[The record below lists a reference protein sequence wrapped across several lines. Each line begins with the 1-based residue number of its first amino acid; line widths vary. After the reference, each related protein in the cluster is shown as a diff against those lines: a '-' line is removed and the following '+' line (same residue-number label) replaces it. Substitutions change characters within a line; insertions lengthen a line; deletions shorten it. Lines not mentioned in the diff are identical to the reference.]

1 MSFGAD
7 GICAYRFLTGQ
18 EPLPWQRRFL
28 ATLFSLPSQ
37 QPTALDLPTG
47 LGKTSVMALWLVA
60 RASGAAVPRRLV
72 YGVDRRAVVDQATE
86 EAERLRDKLAADG
99 DGPAALRAGL
109 GVTTDRPLAISTLRG
124 QHADNREWLAD
135 PSRPAIVVGTVDMIG
150 SRLLFEGYGVSPRMR
165 PVHAALLGVDSLI
178 VLDEAH
184 LVPPFAALVEAVTG
198 DPALAG
204 RAAPAA
210 TGIRVPPM
218 RVLALSATGRA
229 RNGTD
234 RTLGLIEADRADLWI
249 GQRLRAPKRLRLAA
263 GGSDKPAEQA
273 ERLAELAW
281 SLGAGPEGPARVA
294 VFTHSR
300 DVAVRLIDALD
311 KRAKPN
317 RTSGWPGAD
326 IATELLVGARR
337 VRERERVKAWL
348 TEHGFLGRTADRK
361 APPDL
366 PCFLVATSAGEV
378 GIDMDADHLIG
389 DLVPWDR
396 MVQRLGRVNRAGRDT
411 PAEVVV
417 LVPDTRTE
425 ETEAAR
431 TLTLLQRLPA
441 APGDGDVPGE
451 PARDASP
458 DALRTVSLADPEAVR
473 AASTPVPLRPALTRP
488 VLEAWSMTSL
498 DAHSGRPDV
507 APWLRGWEEED
518 VPRTTLVWRTHLPVD
533 EDGNPVSDGEVGQ
546 YLEAAPAHLTEQLE
560 TRSDRVLKG
569 LTARVETVL
578 NRKPKASDG
587 GEPPS
592 VAGDAEPVGGVPSP
606 ADGEVSDSEPSMPLP
621 PALRP
626 DTVIGFVLDRRRRM
640 RGVLRPI
647 DLRKGRPQAQTRRLE
662 RLLAEATVI
671 LDARLGGLGTE
682 GLLDDKAD
690 APPVTAD
697 GPGVWMPDRHDG
709 SPVVP
714 FRVER
719 VAGDGKGPAPRNW
732 RMVKRFVLDE
742 DEDGVP
748 KTSLVVHR
756 WKDRSSAEEDRS
768 IAPAFQS
775 LEAHADAAARA
786 MRRIAD
792 DLALPEALSDRLVL
806 AARHHDR
813 GKAAALWQRAMGAA
827 TRPDGPFAKTDGK
840 GGNPRLLS
848 IGGETFRHEFA
859 SVDRA
864 AREPAIAALSADDR
878 DLVLHLIAAHHGYA
892 RPVIAP
898 VDPDVPPRL
907 ARARAAE
914 IALRFAR
921 LQDRFGPWGLA
932 WLETL
937 VRAADWHA
945 SREWDER
952 APVEGAPA
960 TGPDSPMVR
969 TGTDG

>member
-1 MSFGAD
+1 MSVQAAAFKA
-7 GICAYRFLTGQ
+7 LTGH
-18 EPLPWQRRFL
+18 PLLPWQERVL
-28 ATLFSLPSQ
+28 AAWAGPERGH
-37 QPTALDLPTG
+37 PTALDLPTG

-86 EAERLRDKLAADG
+86 EAERLRARLAADG
-99 DGPAALRAGL
+99 DGPAALRTGL

-184 LVPPFAALVEAVTG
+184 LVPPFAALVEAVAG
-198 DPALAG
+198 DPALVG
-204 RAAPAA
+204 RATPAA

-378 GIDMDADHLIG
+378 GIDMDADHLVG

-417 LVPDTRTE
+417 LVPDALDA
-425 ETEAAR
+425 ETEQAR
-431 TLTLLQRLPA
+431 TLALLQRLPA
-441 APGDGDVPGE
+441 VPGDGGDGDD

-458 DALRTVSLADPEAVR
+458 GALRTLSLEDPEAVR
-473 AASTPVPLRPALTRP
+473 AASTPVPLRPALTRA

-498 DAHSGRPDV
+498 DRHAGRPDV
-507 APWLRGWEEED
+507 APWLRGWREEE
-518 VPRTTLVWRTHLPVD
+518 VQTTLVWRTHLPVQT
-533 EDGNPVSDGEVGQ
+533 DGAPLPDGDVERYV
-546 YLEAAPAHLTEQLE
+546 EAAPAHLTEQLE
-560 TRSDRVLKG
+560 TASDRVLKW
-569 LTARVETVL
+569 LTARADAVL
-578 NRKPKASDG
+578 SHKPKTADGEEAS
-587 GEPPS
+587 S
-592 VAGDAEPVGGVPSP
+592 DAEPV
-606 ADGEVSDSEPSMPLP
+606 DGASAQAEGEGAEAEP
-621 PALRP
+621 PAPPPPELRP
-626 DTVIGFVLDRRRRM
+626 DTVIGFVLDRRRQV
-640 RGVLRPI
+640 RGVLRPS
-647 DLRKGRPQAQTRRLE
+647 DLRKGRPPSQTRRLE
-662 RLLAEATVI
+662 RVLAEATVI

-697 GPGVWMPDRHDG
+697 GPDGWMQDRPDG

-714 FRVER
+714 FRVAR
-719 VAGDGKGPAPRNW
+719 VAGDGKGLAPRGW
-732 RMVKRFVLDE
+732 RTVRRFVLDE
-742 DEDGVP
+742 DEDGAP
-748 KTSLVVHR
+748 TASLVVHR
-756 WKDRSSAEEDRS
+756 WKDRSSAEEDRA

-775 LEAHADAAARA
+775 LGAHADAAARA

-792 DLALPEALSDRLVL
+792 DLALPEALSDHLVL
-806 AARHHDR
+806 AARHHDD

-827 TRPDGPFAKTDGK
+827 GRSGGPFAKTDGK

-848 IGGETFRHEFA
+848 IAGETFRHEFA
-859 SVDRA
+859 SVARA
-864 AREPAIAALSADDR
+864 VRAPAIAALSADDR
-878 DLVLHLIAAHHGYA
+878 DLVLHMIAAHHGYA

-907 ARARAAE
+907 ARVRAAE

-952 APVEGAPA
+952 APVEDAPA